1 MNPTQRKLEGRVA
14 LITGAAIGMGRAIA
28 LAFAREGACV
38 TANYAHS
45 EEAAHN
51 LVKQIRESGGK
62 AIAVRA
68 DVADNQRVRAMMD
81 RVHAEFGGLDY
92 VVNNAGWSTVI
103 PHAKLDALTDEIW
116 DRTLNTNLRGAF
128 YVARAAVPLLRQR
141 PGAAIVN
148 VASVA
153 AQTGFGSSIAYA
165 ASKGGMVTMTKS
177 LARALA
183 PEIRVNALSP
193 GAVHTGFANWP
204 DSMFEQARSVT
215 PLGKIATV
223 EDVAAVALFLCADA
237 TSITGENI
245 TLDGGLMQLGRTR

>member
-1 MNPTQRKLEGRVA
+1 MNPPRRKLEGRVA
-14 LITGAAIGMGRAIA
+14 LITGAATGMGKAIA

-38 TANYAHS
+38 AANYAHS
-45 EEAAHN
+45 EEAAHS
-51 LVKQIRESGGK
+51 LVEQIRESGGK
-62 AIAVRA
+62 AISIGA
-68 DVADNQRVRAMMD
+68 DVADNQRVRAMVD
-81 RVHAEFGGLDY
+81 RVQAEFGGLDY

-103 PHAKLDALTDEIW
+103 PHANLDALTDEIW
-116 DRTLNTNLRGAF
+116 DRTFNTNLRGAF
-128 YVARAAVPLLRQR
+128 YVARAAAPLLKQR

-153 AQTGFGSSIAYA
+153 AQSGSGSSIAYA

-193 GAVHTGFANWP
+193 GAVHTRFANWP
-204 DSMFEQARSVT
+204 ESTFEQARSVT
-215 PLGKIATV
+215 PLARIATV
-223 EDVAAVALFLCADA
+223 EDVAAVVLFLCADA

-245 TLDGGLMQLGRTR
+245 TLDGGLLQLGRTR